1 MLYLVTGGSGSGKSE
16 YAEALVQRLRGKSGQ
31 EVSDEEKQGSGGGV
45 WYLATMIPYGAET
58 EKKIDRH
65 RKMRKDKGFVTK
77 ECYLDLKGF
86 VREEEKKGNRPS
98 VVLLECM
105 SNLTANEMFEEAGAG
120 SSAFEAV
127 KEGIEALCDFCGQV
141 VVVTNEV
148 CSETAKDSREMSR
161 YKELLG
167 SINRRMANR
176 AVQVTEVVYGIPLS
190 VKEPENGTRSG
201 RKSSDIDMRMSE
213 EMMKQEKRKG
223 VHLIVGGAFQGKTA
237 YAKSMYPDLRWCDG
251 SICELDDIWEAEGVL
266 HLEAW
271 IFRWMRAEENKARQR
286 KEKISCQAEEEVG
299 RLVRRLIET
308 NPDRVIVCTEI
319 GYGLVPVDAFDR
331 AYRETVGRICTGLAG
346 KAAAVD
352 RIVCGID
359 TRIKEM

>member
-1 MLYLVTGGSGSGKSE
+1 MLSFGD
-16 YAEALVQRLRGKSGQ
+16 AQRIYIATMHPF
-31 EVSDEEKQGSGGGV
+31 DEESHKR
-45 WYLATMIPYGAET
+45 IE
-58 EKKIDRH
+58 RH
-65 RKMRKDKGFVTK
+65 QKMRAGKGFETV
-77 ECYLDLKGF
+77 ECYTGLKNVKLPAGC
-86 VREEEKKGNRPS
+86 

-223 VHLIVGGAFQGKTA
+223 VT
-237 YAKSMYPDLRWCDG
+237 
-251 SICELDDIWEAEGVL
+251 
-266 HLEAW
+266 
-271 IFRWMRAEENKARQR
+271 
-286 KEKISCQAEEEVG
+286 
-299 RLVRRLIET
+299 T
-308 NPDRVIVCTEI
+308 
-319 GYGLVPVDAFDR
+319 
-331 AYRETVGRICTGLAG
+331 
-346 KAAAVD
+346 
-352 RIVCGID
+352 
-359 TRIKEM
+359 

>member
-16 YAEALVQRLRGKSGQ
+16 YAEALVQKIRGKSGQ
-31 EVSDEEKQGSGGGV
+31 EASDEEKQGSDDGV

-58 EKKIDRH
+58 EKKIARH
-65 RKMRKDKGFVTK
+65 RKMRKDKGFLTK

-86 VREEEKKGNRPS
+86 VREEMRKGHSPS
-98 VVLLECM
+98 CVLLECM
-105 SNLTANEMFEEAGAG
+105 SNLTANEMFEETGAG
-120 SSAFEAV
+120 SGAFEAV

-148 CSETAKDSREMSR
+148 CSETAQDSPEMCL

-167 SINRRMANR
+167 KINCWMTKR

-190 VKEPENGTRSG
+190 VKEKEVFLGSRERSPESG
-201 RKSSDIDMRMSE
+201 VWMKE
-213 EMMKQEKRKG
+213 ETVKQEKRKG

-237 YAKSMYPDLRWCDG
+237 YAKSAYPDLRWCDG
-251 SICELDDIWEAEGVL
+251 SVCEMDDIWEAEGIL

-271 IFRWMRAEENKARQR
+271 ISRWMRGEENKARQQ
-286 KEKISCQAEEEVG
+286 KEKISRQAEEEVG
-299 RLVRRLIET
+299 RLVRRLLET